1 MSEIVLSV
9 IIPHYNIPD
18 LLVRC
23 LNSIPIREDIQVIVV
38 DDCSDDYE
46 QYIKKIPELS
56 RPYLELYQ
64 THIGGSAGRARNVG
78 IEHAKGRWITFVDAD
93 DLFVESIDMLIDKY
107 IDKEEDV
114 LYFPS
119 ISVMSDNLDIMSK
132 RHCFHYHFEQYFNG
146 NNENFL
152 RYEFDAPWGK
162 FIKKYLIDKN
172 CLRFDEVKWA
182 NDAYF
187 SACVGV
193 YAKSIYVPR
202 EVAYIVT
209 EREGSLTS
217 AKVMSVNEWKVRL
230 SSSLRVQ
237 NLFDEN
243 NIQHKRYSFIEIF
256 LLMWP
261 REKRL
266 SILTFLTFSYRNK
279 LRVIYSIL
287 RNYKNKVIV
296 LINR

>member
-132 RHCFHYHFEQYFNG
+132 RHCFYYHFEQYFNG

-162 FIKKYLIDKN
+162 FIKKSLIDRKS
-172 CLRFDEVKWA
+172 LRFDEVKWA
-182 NDAYF
+182 NDTYF

-193 YAKSIYVPR
+193 YAKSIFVPR

-217 AKVMSVNEWKVRL
+217 AKVMSVPEWKVRL
-230 SSSLRVQ
+230 SSSLHVQ

-243 NIQHKRYSFIEIF
+243 NIQYKRYSFIEIF

-266 SILTFLTFSYRNK
+266 SVLTFITFSIRNK
-279 LRVIYSIL
+279 LRVLYSLL
-287 RNYKNKVIV
+287 RDYKNKN
-296 LINR
+296 L